1 MNAIDKKLE
10 QLEKKEANLTK
21 KLDKIKIDLKKA
33 QDEKESY
40 MKDMLY
46 KTFEKTE
53 ISLSEYIELI
63 DLNFDDIISNNEV
76 DKNDYMSNDKEAE
89 STSYNTETN

>member
-1 MNAIDKKLE
+1 MNAIDRKLE
-10 QLEKKEANLTK
+10 QLEKKEANLIK
-21 KLDKIKIDLKKA
+21 KLDKIKTDLKKV

-76 DKNDYMSNDKEAE
+76 DKNDYMSNDK
-89 STSYNTETN
+89 

>member
-1 MNAIDKKLE
+1 MNAIDRKLE

-21 KLDKIKIDLKKA
+21 KLDKIKTDLKKV

-63 DLNFDDIISNNEV
+63 DLNFDDIINNNEYKTDILIN
-76 DKNDYMSNDKEAE
+76 DKNAE
-89 STSYNTETN
+89 STSYSVEKD

>member
-1 MNAIDKKLE
+1 MNVIDKKLD
-10 QLEKKEANLTK
+10 QLDKKEANLTK
-21 KLDKIKIDLKKA
+21 KLDKIKTDLKKV

-63 DLNFDDIISNNEV
+63 DLNFDDIINNEYKKDV
-76 DKNDYMSNDKEAE
+76 LINDKDVE
-89 STSYNTETN
+89 SISYNTEDD

>member
-1 MNAIDKKLE
+1 MNAIDRKLE

-21 KLDKIKIDLKKA
+21 KLDKIKADLKKVK
-33 QDEKESY
+33 DEKESY

-63 DLNFDDIISNNEV
+63 DLNFDDIINNEYKKDV
-76 DKNDYMSNDKEAE
+76 LINDKDVE
-89 STSYNTETN
+89 SISYNTEDD

>member
-10 QLEKKEANLTK
+10 QLEKKVVNLTK
-21 KLDKIKIDLKKA
+21 KLDKIKIGLKKV

-46 KTFEKTE
+46 KTFGKTE

-76 DKNDYMSNDKEAE
+76 DKNDYMSNHKEAE

>member
-1 MNAIDKKLE
+1 MNAIDRKLE

-21 KLDKIKIDLKKA
+21 KLDKIKTDLKKV
-33 QDEKESY
+33 QNEKESY

-63 DLNFDDIISNNEV
+63 DLNFDDIINNNEYKADILIN
-76 DKNDYMSNDKEAE
+76 DKNSE
-89 STSYNTETN
+89 STSYSVEND

>member
-1 MNAIDKKLE
+1 MNAIDRKLE

-21 KLDKIKIDLKKA
+21 KLEKINTDLKKV

-63 DLNFDDIISNNEV
+63 DLNFDDIISNSEDN
-76 DKNDYMSNDKEAE
+76 KNDYTNKNKDIEPVP
-89 STSYNTETN
+89 YDTEIN

>member
-1 MNAIDKKLE
+1 MNAIDRKLE

-21 KLDKIKIDLKKA
+21 KLDKIKTDLKKV

-63 DLNFDDIISNNEV
+63 DLNFDDIINNNEYKT
-76 DKNDYMSNDKEAE
+76 DI
-89 STSYNTETN
+89 

>member
-21 KLDKIKIDLKKA
+21 KLDKIKHDLKKV
-33 QDEKESY
+33 QNEKENY

-63 DLNFDDIISNNEV
+63 DLNFDDIINNNEYKTDILIN
-76 DKNDYMSNDKEAE
+76 DKNSE
-89 STSYNTETN
+89 STSYSVENN